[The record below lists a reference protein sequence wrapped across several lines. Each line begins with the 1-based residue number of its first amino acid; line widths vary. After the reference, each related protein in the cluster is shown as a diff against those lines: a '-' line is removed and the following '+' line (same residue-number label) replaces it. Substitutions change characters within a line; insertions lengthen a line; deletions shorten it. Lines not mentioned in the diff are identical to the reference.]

1 MRARLAQAHFE
12 RESMANDGWQTK
24 ETFAVVAIGV
34 YNNTITLAARATSG
48 DQSEGK
54 ISILSLPSY
63 LSIPSVSIG
72 AHYPPS
78 HGERFP
84 PPWRLRL
91 AIFETTLQSSCH
103 CLPS

>member
-34 YNNTITLAARATSG
+34 YNDTITLAARATSG
-48 DQSEGK
+48 DQSEGE

-63 LSIPSVSIG
+63 LSIPSYAPSRYPSRQIFPYGHSHATEIPASTLLTIPVV
-72 AHYPPS
+72 APPPS
-78 HGERFP
+78 
-84 PPWRLRL
+84 
-91 AIFETTLQSSCH
+91 
-103 CLPS
+103 